1 MWPPVILRA
10 VWGHHYKTGRRT
22 PAVIWRE
29 WKLPLDLHVDGD
41 CFSSLTN
48 NLRNGFL
55 ALCEVDLFCFRWWH
69 LFSLQELTQNRIYVK
84 QAQVFVLEGSCLP
97 KWVSFRDKMER
108 KGLISLLDT
117 NKFLNDQWQFY
128 WREHFKIKLFMQHSN
143 WKLLAWNIITQLHGI
158 LRELWYRW
166 RNIRV
171 NFTFNQ

>member
-1 MWPPVILRA
+1 MWP
-10 VWGHHYKTGRRT
+10 GHTEGCVGPSLQDWEKNSCSNLEGMEATT
-22 PAVIWRE
+22 WS
-29 WKLPLDLHVDGD
+29 VDGD

-108 KGLISLLDT
+108 KGLISLQDT
-117 NKFLNDQWQFY
+117 NKFLNDRWQFY

-171 NFTFNQ
+171 YFTFINQ